1 MSESACASGGNGAFG
16 RLERLRRGA
25 MRSMSTPGTST
36 AAQAVTTLDEQT
48 TSAADSSER
57 PLTTADRCDVCDAR
71 AYVRVVMLTGEL
83 FFCAHHAR
91 RHGEKLKEVAL
102 LFQDETASLT
112 AGN

>member
-1 MSESACASGGNGAFG
+1 
-16 RLERLRRGA
+16 
-25 MRSMSTPGTST
+25 MRVMSTTGIST

-48 TSAADSSER
+48 TSAADSTKR
-57 PLTTADRCDVCDAR
+57 PLTTADRCDVCDAQ

-83 FFCAHHAR
+83 FFCGHHAR
-91 RHGEKLKEVAL
+91 QHGEKLKEVAL

>member
-1 MSESACASGGNGAFG
+1 
-16 RLERLRRGA
+16 
-25 MRSMSTPGTST
+25 MSTIGTST

-57 PLTTADRCDVCDAR
+57 PLTTADRCDVCDAQ

-91 RHGEKLKEVAL
+91 QHGEKLKEVAGVSSRCIP
-102 LFQDETASLT
+102 FEQEHISDTCVCCGKPAKEMVYWGKA
-112 AGN
+112 

>member
-1 MSESACASGGNGAFG
+1 
-16 RLERLRRGA
+16 
-25 MRSMSTPGTST
+25 MSTTGTST

-57 PLTTADRCDVCDAR
+57 PLTTADLCDAQ

-91 RHGEKLKEVAL
+91 QHGEKLKEVAL
-102 LFQDETASLT
+102 LFQDETASLI
-112 AGN
+112 AGS